1 MSRLIKQGETKHVS
15 RLIKATKDFSGQI
28 NDYEISPTSQGVWGS
43 KAKITCGN
51 TIIKS
56 DDLDVEFDVSFD
68 DDMEANEAE
77 ITVYNL
83 SDNTINKLTR
93 GAYITVEAGFDDDT
107 GVIFRGYIDKPT
119 TTYEGADKVTTLR
132 CLDSISK
139 RTLEEITYTS
149 GTKASYILKDLL
161 NRTGTPIAVF
171 NMRRDWTYEDE
182 QKVDGDLME
191 CIKRYSQVCGVST
204 FVKYGKIY
212 SRHIKQG
219 DNIGF
224 TLSEDTGLIGS
235 PTAYEEELTAED
247 FKETI
252 TGWECQMLLQHRI
265 SAGVI
270 INLKSLA
277 AKGQYR
283 VRSGRHSYSNG
294 ECITTA
300 KLM

>member
-1 MSRLIKQGETKHVS
+1 MSQFIKHGDTKHVS
-15 RLIKATKDFSGQI
+15 RLIKATKDFGGLI
-28 NDYEISPTSQGVWGS
+28 NDYEISPTSKGVWGS
-43 KAKITCGN
+43 KAKIVCGN
-51 TIIKS
+51 TTIKS
-56 DDLDVEFDVSFD
+56 DDLDVEFDISFD

-77 ITVYNL
+77 VTIYNL

-93 GAYITVEAGFDDDT
+93 KAYITIEAGFDDDT
-107 GVIFRGYIDKPT
+107 GIIFSGYIDKPT

-132 CLDSISK
+132 CLDDISK
-139 RTLEEITYTS
+139 RTLEEITYAE
-149 GTKASYILKDLL
+149 GTAASYILKDLISK
-161 NRTGTPIAVF
+161 TGTPIAVF
-171 NMRRDWTYEDE
+171 DMRRDWTYEDE

-204 FVKYGKIY
+204 FVKNGKIY
-212 SRHIKQG
+212 SRHIKNG

-235 PTAYEEELTAED
+235 PTAYSEEMTAED

-252 TGWECQMLLQHRI
+252 EGWECQMLLQHRI

-270 INLKSLA
+270 INLSSLA

-283 VRSGRHSYSNG
+283 VRSGRHSFSNG